1 MSDMSTEINK
11 GALVPVRAKTGRLV
25 NGIITAVVLAVLIAI
40 PQVTSEYITYV
51 AVLAMVFAVLAGSF
65 DLIAGYTGP
74 LTFCHGAFYGIGAY
88 SSALL
93 TLKGG
98 LPFWV
103 AFPLSGILVFLF
115 AVLVGWPGLRL
126 KGHYF
131 AVTTFFFGHFIYL
144 VILNS
149 IKLTNGP
156 MGLRGI
162 QPPEG
167 FLGMDFT
174 SLQSSYYLIFVFSV
188 IVVAFLFFFV
198 RSGVGRLLVSIREN
212 EELSEA
218 IGVNTAFFK
227 VLAFSVSAG
236 IAGLMGSLFAHFFR
250 LLHPTT
256 FAWMTSEMVVI
267 MSLVGGLGTLIGPI
281 IGAFIVTLILELMR
295 FAPELRLIIWS
306 VALIAVLLVEPKGLM
321 GIVSR
326 IRGGR
331 GQGGRR

>member
-1 MSDMSTEINK
+1 MSTIHEP
-11 GALVPVRAKTGRLV
+11 ALARTRPRGSRTISL
-25 NGIITAVVLAVLIAI
+25 IIIAAVLAVMIVI

-51 AVLAMVFAVLAGSF
+51 TVLAMIYAVLAGSF

-88 SSALL
+88 ASALL
-93 TLKGG
+93 TLGAG
-98 LPFWV
+98 LPFWL
-103 AFPLSGILVFLF
+103 AFPASGIMVFLF
-115 AVLVGWPGLRL
+115 AALVGYPALRL

-149 IKLTNGP
+149 IRLTNGP

-167 FLGMDFT
+167 FLGIDFT
-174 SLQSSYYLIFVFSV
+174 SLQSSYYLILVFGV
-188 IVVAFLFFFV
+188 LVVVFLHFFV

-212 EELSEA
+212 EDLSEA
-218 IGVNTAFFK
+218 IGVNTAFYK
-227 VLAFSVSAG
+227 VLAFSLSAG
-236 IAGLMGSLFAHFFR
+236 IAGLTGSLFAHFFR

-267 MSLVGGLGTLIGPI
+267 MALVGGLGTLIGPI
-281 IGAFIVTLILELMR
+281 IGAGIVTLILELMR

-306 VALIAVLLVEPKGLM
+306 VALLAILIVEPRGLM
-321 GIVSR
+321 GLARR
-326 IRGGR
+326 I
-331 GQGGRR
+331 QGGRR

>member
-1 MSDMSTEINK
+1 MSTEINK
-11 GALVPVRAKTGRLV
+11 RIAAPLRLKPADLRGA
-25 NGIITAVVLAVLIAI
+25 IAVAAVLAALLLI

-51 AVLAMVFAVLAGSF
+51 AVLAMVYAVLAGSF
-65 DLIAGYTGP
+65 DVIAGYTGP

-88 SSALL
+88 ASALL
-93 TLKGG
+93 TLKAG
-98 LPFWV
+98 LPFWA
-103 AFPLSGILVFLF
+103 AFPLSGALVFLF
-115 AVLVGWPGLRL
+115 AVAVGWPALRL

-167 FLGMDFT
+167 FLGLDFS
-174 SLQSSYYLIFVFSV
+174 SLQASYYLIFAFSV

-198 RSGVGRLLVSIREN
+198 RSGVGRMLVSIREN
-212 EELSEA
+212 EDLAEA

-227 VLAFSVSAG
+227 VLAFSISAG
-236 IAGLMGSLFAHFFR
+236 IAGLVGSLFAHFFR

-281 IGAFIVTLILELMR
+281 IGAGIVTLILELMR

-306 VALIAVLLVEPKGLM
+306 VALVVILLIEPRGLM
-321 GIVSR
+321 GMVR
-326 IRGGR
+326 RL
-331 GQGGRR
+331 QGGRR